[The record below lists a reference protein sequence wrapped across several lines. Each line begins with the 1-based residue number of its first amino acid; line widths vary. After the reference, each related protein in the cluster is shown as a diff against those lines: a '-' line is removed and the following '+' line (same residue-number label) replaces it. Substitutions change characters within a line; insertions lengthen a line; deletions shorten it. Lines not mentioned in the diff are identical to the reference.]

1 MSPIQHLS
9 RRERQIMDLIY
20 ELSEASAKDIEQ
32 RLADPPSYSAIRATL
47 NKLERKGVLKHREQD
62 LKYVYYPTIDAE
74 EARESAMKRVLKTFF
89 EGSASMAMSKLLDVS
104 IEHVS
109 ESELAQLQELI
120 EQARQ
125 DKAKKQNKNK

>member
-125 DKAKKQNKNK
+125 DKAKKQNKNN

>member
-20 ELSEASAKDIEQ
+20 ELAEASAKDIEQ

-62 LKYVYYPTIDAE
+62 LKYIYYPTVDAE

-89 EGSASMAMSKLLDVS
+89 EGSASLAMSKLLDVS
-104 IEHVS
+104 MEHVS
-109 ESELAQLQELI
+109 ESELEELQKLI

-125 DKAKKQNKNK
+125 EKATNQKKKK